1 MFAIAITVCPV
12 SGRKALIIALV
23 ALIALVVAGSLAP
36 VPSPAEVRTWAAA
49 AGWAT
54 PVLFL
59 AVYAVLT
66 VVPIPR
72 TVFNLS
78 AGLLLGEALGVAV
91 AMLGTALAA
100 LAAFLLAR
108 GLGRRWMEAHLER
121 AAVRTVNARL
131 SGGGVA
137 GVISLRLIPMIPF
150 APMNYCCGISSIRL
164 GPFLAGTVIGSLPG
178 TIAVVVLGDALTGTT
193 PPALLA
199 VYGALALIGAVGLSV
214 VLRRQRLAGQE
225 ITRR

>member
-1 MFAIAITVCPV
+1 MFTIAITVCPV
-12 SGRKALIIALV
+12 SGRKTLIIALV
-23 ALIALVVAGSLAP
+23 GVAALVVAGSLAP
-36 VPSPAEVRTWAAA
+36 VPSPAEVRGWAAA

-54 PVLFL
+54 PVVFL

-91 AMLGTALAA
+91 AMLATALAA
-100 LAAFLLAR
+100 WTAFLLAR
-108 GLGRRWMEAHLER
+108 GLGRRWMESHLER
-121 AAVRTVNARL
+121 SSVRTVNARL
-131 SGGGVA
+131 SGGGIA
-137 GVISLRLIPMIPF
+137 GMISLRLIPMIPF
-150 APMNYCCGISSIRL
+150 APVNYCCGISTIRL

-178 TIAVVVLGDALTGTT
+178 TIAVVILGDALTGTT

-199 VYGALALIGAVGLSV
+199 AYGALALIGAAGLYA
-214 VLRRQRLAGQE
+214 VLRKQHVVVSAD
-225 ITRR
+225 

>member
-1 MFAIAITVCPV
+1 M
-12 SGRKALIIALV
+12 SGRKTLIIALV
-23 ALIALVVAGSLAP
+23 GVVALVVAGSLAP
-36 VPSPAEVRTWAAA
+36 APSPAEVRGWAAA

-54 PVLFL
+54 PVVFL

-91 AMLGTALAA
+91 AMLATALAA
-100 LAAFLLAR
+100 WTAFLLAR
-108 GLGRRWMEAHLER
+108 GLGRKWLESHLER
-121 AAVRTVNARL
+121 DAVRTVNARL
-131 SGGGVA
+131 SGGGIA
-137 GVISLRLIPMIPF
+137 GMISLRLIPMIPF
-150 APMNYCCGISSIRL
+150 APVNYCCGISTIRL

-178 TIAVVVLGDALTGTT
+178 TIAVVILGDALTGTT

-199 VYGALALIGAVGLSV
+199 VYAGLALVGGAGLYAALRKQGV
-214 VLRRQRLAGQE
+214 VASAD
-225 ITRR
+225 